1 MSHDAQ
7 GPRVCHGVGTMRQR
21 TIQRRRLVALLVA
34 VVVVAGVVIVL
45 LGRGGE
51 SSGPRRLAP
60 GAGTTDAT
68 RDPFGYDPDRRA
80 DFETAAAAGL
90 SHVLYDKS
98 PGGAYATA
106 QRVARFR
113 AVIEDVAKRAHQDP
127 DTLEAIVFLESAGR
141 SDAMA
146 SNDLNSAVGLTQ
158 ILAQTATGLLGLKV
172 DVAKSTKLT
181 RQIARSRSFKHIAQ
195 LKAQRAKVDQRFDAH
210 QALEATTRYL
220 EFAQGNLHGR
230 ADLAV
235 ESYHMGVGNLQ
246 TALKA
251 YGNSDIPY
259 AQLFFDSTPVRH
271 TRAWK
276 VLSSLGDDSSTY
288 LWRIG
293 AAKNIMKL
301 YRDDPSR
308 LKAMAAL
315 QGSPGGERVLRP
327 QATTP
332 AFADGGALKTDALVQ
347 LTGAALR
354 PSAALAKAP
363 TGQDALRPDAL
374 RLLRY
379 LALGVQELSK
389 TAPIVVTS
397 ATRSVAQENRDTRG
411 AFGAETP
418 PSTHTTGFAFDL
430 SRAYRSPAQAQA
442 LQFWLDRLAALN
454 VIAWTREADTIHV
467 TVGPRAAALQ
477 RGL

>member
-1 MSHDAQ
+1 MSHDAH
-7 GPRVCHGVGTMRQR
+7 GPRVCHGVGTMRTR
-21 TIQRRRLVALLVA
+21 TIQRRRLTALLAAVVLVA
-34 VVVVAGVVIVL
+34 GVVVVA
-45 LGRGGE
+45 LGHGGE
-51 SSGPRRLAP
+51 SGGPRRLAP
-60 GAGTTDAT
+60 GAGSTDAT
-68 RDPFGYDPDRRA
+68 RDPFGYDAARRA

-98 PGGAYATA
+98 PGGALATA

-113 AVIEDVAKRAHQDP
+113 PVIEDVAKRAHQDA

-146 SNDLNSAVGLTQ
+146 SSDLNSAVGLTQ

-172 DVAKSTKLT
+172 DVAKSTRLT
-181 RQIARSRSFKHIAQ
+181 QQIGRSQSFKHIAQ
-195 LKAQRAKVDQRFDAH
+195 LKARRARIDQRFDAH
-210 QALEATTRYL
+210 QALMATTRYL
-220 EFAQGNLHGR
+220 AFAEQNLHGR
-230 ADLAV
+230 TDLAV

-246 TALKA
+246 RALKA

-271 TRAWK
+271 SAAWR
-276 VLSSLGDDSSTY
+276 VLASLGDDSSTY

-293 AAKNIMKL
+293 AAKAIMKL
-301 YRDDPSR
+301 YRDSPSK

-315 QGSPGGERVLRP
+315 QDSPGGERVLRP
-327 QATTP
+327 QSSTP
-332 AFADGGALKTDALVQ
+332 AFADARALRTDALVQ

-354 PSAALAKAP
+354 PSAALARAP
-363 TGQDALRPDAL
+363 AGQDALRPDAL

-379 LALGVQELSK
+379 LALGVREFSR

-397 ATRSVAQENRDTRG
+397 ATRSVAGEERDTRG

-418 PSTHTTGFAFDL
+418 PSTHTTGWAFDL
-430 SRAYRSPAQAQA
+430 SRAYRSNDQAQA
-442 LQFWLDRLAALN
+442 LQFWLDRLTALN
-454 VIAWTREADTIHV
+454 VIAWTREDDAIHV
-467 TVGPRAAALQ
+467 TVGPRAARLSNN
-477 RGL
+477 